1 MNEIFNINLITEP
14 DFQRL
19 NNFLMKGVEALSE
32 KDLTPAKTIPKLTKE
47 LRFDFNINKTPL
59 NASLILDKNALL
71 LKWLNKTKYLASIDL
86 VPSKEKIN
94 DIKERFNDELSNASP
109 ELLRLQNLEIKKSLE
124 KAKEQ
129 ARIEI
134 EQIEQQLDLRKR
146 ELQEYIIKAETD
158 PLTGLLNRRAYTRH
172 INSAL
177 RNLRK
182 KNKEFCLL
190 YLDLDHF
197 KTINDTY
204 GHSFGDK
211 VLKAMA
217 VNMHNCIRE
226 KTDLAFRIGGDEFA
240 IILFSDDTVALRAAR
255 KIINGIQQGTSI
267 GYTKAEK
274 NDTPEVLIKRADM
287 ALYFSKDQGRAS
299 IACAVKSPRT
309 EDPSA
314 SSLEIVYNGKSETSS

>member
-1 MNEIFNINLITEP
+1 MDEIFNINLITEP

-32 KDLTPAKTIPKLTKE
+32 KNYKSAKTIPELTKE
-47 LRFDFNINKTPL
+47 IRFDFNINKTPL
-59 NASLILDKNALL
+59 KACLVLDKNILS
-71 LKWLNKTKYLASIDL
+71 LKWKDKTKPLALISSS
-86 VPSKEKIN
+86 PSKEKIKYIR
-94 DIKERFNDELSNASP
+94 DCFKDELSNASP

-124 KAKEQ
+124 KAKME
-129 ARIEI
+129 AKAEI
-134 EQIEQQLDLRKR
+134 EQIEKQLDLRKR

-158 PLTGLLNRRAYTRH
+158 SLTGLLNRRAYTRH

-182 KNKEFCLL
+182 RNQIFCLL

-217 VNMHNCIRE
+217 MNMNNCIRE

-240 IILFSDDTVALRAAR
+240 IIIFSDETAALRAAR

-274 NDTPEVLIKRADM
+274 NDTPEVLTKRADM

-299 IACAVKSPRT
+299 IASAVKSPKT

-314 SSLEIVYNGKSETSS
+314 SSLEIVYNGKSQTSA

>member
-1 MNEIFNINLITEP
+1 
-14 DFQRL
+14 
-19 NNFLMKGVEALSE
+19 
-32 KDLTPAKTIPKLTKE
+32 
-47 LRFDFNINKTPL
+47 
-59 NASLILDKNALL
+59 
-71 LKWLNKTKYLASIDL
+71 
-86 VPSKEKIN
+86 
-94 DIKERFNDELSNASP
+94 
-109 ELLRLQNLEIKKSLE
+109 
-124 KAKEQ
+124 
-129 ARIEI
+129 
-134 EQIEQQLDLRKR
+134 
-146 ELQEYIIKAETD
+146 
-158 PLTGLLNRRAYTRH
+158 
-172 INSAL
+172 
-177 RNLRK
+177 
-182 KNKEFCLL
+182 
-190 YLDLDHF
+190 
-197 KTINDTY
+197 
-204 GHSFGDK
+204 
-211 VLKAMA
+211 MA